1 MEVHGTKEDT
11 AAEESFSDWE
21 RKKKLPGDL
30 RWLHDAAEWRPVVQ
44 MAMLA
49 SKEGSN
55 QKMMNVM
62 MVTEIG

>member
-1 MEVHGTKEDT
+1 MVLLLVKM
-11 AAEESFSDWE
+11 A
-21 RKKKLPGDL
+21 
-30 RWLHDAAEWRPVVQ
+30 